1 MKKLLLILMV
11 FAAGSAAALNLRI
24 VNASFTATDTVPFSS
39 VQYVDVQFVSGSYV
53 PSDRLKLYIE
63 HVNDNGS
70 LSNLRLIYSAK
81 FDSLWL
87 PMPLNAD
94 GISKRIVF
102 TMPADYIA
110 GKFKINVNLAP
121 STYFG
126 IFPAAA
132 DTTSD
137 TTTNPVDTTNIPTS
151 IRNNTTKTQIVSVE
165 YYGMNGI
172 QLAEPKDLYIRRT
185 IYSDGSF
192 ESRKIQIIE

>member
-1 MKKLLLILMV
+1 MV
-11 FAAGSAAALNLRI
+11 FAAGSSAALNLRI
-24 VNASFTATDTVPFSS
+24 VNASFAATDTVPFSS

-87 PMPLNAD
+87 PMPLNQD

-137 TTTNPVDTTNIPTS
+137 TTTNPVDTTSIPTS
-151 IRNNTTKTQIVSVE
+151 IRNNITKTEIVSVT
-165 YYGMNGI
+165 YYNMQGSEIPAPDG
-172 QLAEPKDLYIRRT
+172 LYIRRT
-185 IYSDGSF
+185 MYSDGSF
-192 ESRKIQIIE
+192 DAKRIQIID